1 MTVAQFIAICR
12 SAKTCAIG
20 ENLLSV
26 ADPISR
32 LQERRSHVG
41 ACLRPPP
48 LQRRPVSGLHAYAA
62 MERSAPPVSPVPEP
76 GRRSLGAVPL
86 PPRLQTLLVSRLP
99 AHLQRSHRDPLAP
112 EQEAAVVLDT
122 RHLPGVPIVLVATDC
137 SGVRGP
143 YPDELSLAL
152 VAAEY
157 GRLLRNRSPAGRH
170 RGSGCPL
177 PYGGTPGASAARWE
191 EGVGTPRA
199 WAPQETR
206 ARSGP

>member
-41 ACLRPPP
+41 ACIRPPP

-76 GRRSLGAVPL
+76 GV
-86 PPRLQTLLVSRLP
+86 
-99 AHLQRSHRDPLAP
+99 DPLG
-112 EQEAAVVLDT
+112 QYHY
-122 RHLPGVPIVLVATDC
+122 RPGC
-137 SGVRGP
+137 K
-143 YPDELSLAL
+143 
-152 VAAEY
+152 
-157 GRLLRNRSPAGRH
+157 RSWCH
-170 RGSGCPL
+170 GCQRTFNDL
-177 PYGGTPGASAARWE
+177 T
-191 EGVGTPRA
+191 
-199 WAPQETR
+199 ETR
-206 ARSGP
+206 LHRSKRPLSSWILATFLLCLSCSSRRIA